1 MTKID
6 IKATLKK
13 LVSDE
18 FGIDAADIEDTTH
31 FANDL
36 GTDDID
42 IVMLCMHVEEEYN
55 LAIDEEVYEKWA
67 TFGDM
72 FESVCKLLEVT
83 E

>member
-18 FGIDAADIEDTTH
+18 FGIDAAEIEDTTH
-31 FANDL
+31 FINDI
-36 GTDDID
+36 GADNID
-42 IVMLCMHVEEEYN
+42 IVMLCMRVEEEYN
-55 LAIDEEVYEKWA
+55 LSFCEEDCAKWA

-72 FESVCKLLEVT
+72 FESVCKILGVT